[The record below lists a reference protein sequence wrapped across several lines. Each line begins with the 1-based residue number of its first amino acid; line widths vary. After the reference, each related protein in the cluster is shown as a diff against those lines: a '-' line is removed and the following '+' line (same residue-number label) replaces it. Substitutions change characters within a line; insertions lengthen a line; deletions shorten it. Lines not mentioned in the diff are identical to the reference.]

1 MTTTNGNI
9 SIGQEVLVRIAGR
22 IIPVRVEAVLPDGWM
37 VRSATSG
44 KIFKTKK
51 LHEQPANE
59 AAAPESEPASE
70 SAEAQV
76 AEQPEAPAAVTEP
89 QPAAELPETEPA
101 TEPASESAPEAPRTR
116 KVSLLDAAIEV
127 LKAEGRAMNTRDMVK
142 QAIERG
148 LWVQTSCKTPEQT
161 LYGAIF
167 REIAS
172 KEVPRIVKAEVRG
185 KFKLNPAAF
194 ADEPE
199 A

>member
-1 MTTTNGNI
+1 MTSTPANVTV
-9 SIGQEVLVRIAGR
+9 GQEALVKIAGR

-59 AAAPESEPASE
+59 A
-70 SAEAQV
+70 
-76 AEQPEAPAAVTEP
+76 AAVTEP

-127 LKAEGRAMNTRDMVK
+127 LKAEGRAMNTREMVK
-142 QAIERG
+142 LAIERG
-148 LWVQTSCKTPEQT
+148 LWIKTACKTPEQS

-167 REIAS
+167 REI
-172 KEVPRIVKAEVRG
+172 KEADYARIRKSEKKG
-185 KFKLNPAAF
+185 AF
-194 ADEPE
+194 EFAG
-199 A
+199 

>member
-1 MTTTNGNI
+1 MTSTPATVTV
-9 SIGQEVLVRIAGR
+9 GQEALVKIAGR
-22 IIPVRVEAVLPDGWM
+22 IIPVRVEGVLPDGWM

-59 AAAPESEPASE
+59 AAAPESEPATE
-70 SAEAQV
+70 PAEVPAAETEPAVEQHEAPAAV
-76 AEQPEAPAAVTEP
+76 AEQPEAPAAEP
-89 QPAAELPETEPA
+89 
-101 TEPASESAPEAPRTR
+101 APEAPRAR
-116 KVSLLDAAIEV
+116 KVSLLDAALEV
-127 LKAEGRAMNTRDMVK
+127 LKAEGRAMNTREMVK
-142 QAIERG
+142 LAIERG
-148 LWVQTSCKTPEQT
+148 LWIKTACKTPEQS

>member
-1 MTTTNGNI
+1 MTSTPANVTV
-9 SIGQEVLVRIAGR
+9 GQEALVKIAGR

-101 TEPASESAPEAPRTR
+101 TEPATEPVPEAPRAR
-116 KVSLLDAAIEV
+116 KMSLLDAAIEV
-127 LKAEGRAMNTRDMVK
+127 LKLEAKALNTREMVK
-142 QAIERG
+142 LAIERG
-148 LWVQTSCKTPEQT
+148 LWIKTACKTPEQS

>member
-1 MTTTNGNI
+1 MTSTPANVTV
-9 SIGQEVLVRIAGR
+9 GQEALVKIAGR

-127 LKAEGRAMNTRDMVK
+127 LKAEGRAMNTREMVK
-142 QAIERG
+142 LAIERG
-148 LWVQTSCKTPEQT
+148 LWIKTACKTPEQS

-167 REIAS
+167 REI
-172 KEVPRIVKAEVRG
+172 KEAEHARIRKSEKKG
-185 KFKLNPAAF
+185 TFEF
-194 ADEPE
+194 AG
-199 A
+199 

>member
-1 MTTTNGNI
+1 MTSTPANVTV
-9 SIGQEVLVRIAGR
+9 GQDVLVKIAGR

-70 SAEAQV
+70 
-76 AEQPEAPAAVTEP
+76 P
-89 QPAAELPETEPA
+89 
-101 TEPASESAPEAPRTR
+101 APEAPRTR

-127 LKAEGRAMNTRDMVK
+127 LKAESRAMNTREMVK
-142 QAIERG
+142 LAIERG
-148 LWVQTSCKTPEQT
+148 IWIKTACKTPEQS

-167 REIAS
+167 REI
-172 KEVPRIVKAEVRG
+172 KESEHARIRKSEKRG
-185 KFKLNPAAF
+185 LFEYAG
-194 ADEPE
+194 
-199 A
+199 

>member
-1 MTTTNGNI
+1 MTSTPANVTV
-9 SIGQEVLVRIAGR
+9 GQEALVKIAGR

-59 AAAPESEPASE
+59 AAAPESEPATE
-70 SAEAQV
+70 PAEVPAAETEPAVEQHEAPAAV
-76 AEQPEAPAAVTEP
+76 AEQPEAPAAEP
-89 QPAAELPETEPA
+89 
-101 TEPASESAPEAPRTR
+101 APEAPRAR
-116 KVSLLDAAIEV
+116 KVSLLDAALEV
-127 LKAEGRAMNTRDMVK
+127 LKAEGRAMNTREMVK
-142 QAIERG
+142 LAIERG
-148 LWVQTSCKTPEQT
+148 LWIKTACKTPEQS

-185 KFKLNPAAF
+185 KFKLKPAAF

>member
-1 MTTTNGNI
+1 MTSTPANVTV
-9 SIGQEVLVRIAGR
+9 GQDVLVKIAGR

-76 AEQPEAPAAVTEP
+76 AEQPEAPAAVVEP
-89 QPAAELPETEPA
+89 QPAAEQPES
-101 TEPASESAPEAPRTR
+101 EPASESAPEAPRTR

-127 LKAEGRAMNTRDMVK
+127 LKAEGRAMNTREMVK
-142 QAIERG
+142 LATERG
-148 LWVQTSCKTPEQT
+148 LWIKTACKTPEQS

-167 REIAS
+167 REI
-172 KEVPRIVKAEVRG
+172 KEADHARVRKSEKKG
-185 KFKLNPAAF
+185 AF
-194 ADEPE
+194 EFAG
-199 A
+199 

>member
-1 MTTTNGNI
+1 MTSTPANVTV
-9 SIGQEVLVRIAGR
+9 GQEALVKLAGR

-59 AAAPESEPASE
+59 AAAPESEPATE
-70 SAEAQV
+70 PAEVPAAETEPAVEQHEAPAAV
-76 AEQPEAPAAVTEP
+76 AEQPEAPAAEP
-89 QPAAELPETEPA
+89 
-101 TEPASESAPEAPRTR
+101 APEAPRAR
-116 KVSLLDAAIEV
+116 KVSLLDAALEV
-127 LKAEGRAMNTRDMVK
+127 LKAEGRAMNTREMVK
-142 QAIERG
+142 LAIERG
-148 LWVQTSCKTPEQT
+148 LWIKTACKTPEQS

>member
-1 MTTTNGNI
+1 MTSTPANVTV
-9 SIGQEVLVRIAGR
+9 GQEALVKIAGR

-59 AAAPESEPASE
+59 AAAPESEPATEPAEVPAAETE
-70 SAEAQV
+70 SAVEQHEAPAAV
-76 AEQPEAPAAVTEP
+76 AEQPEAPAAEP
-89 QPAAELPETEPA
+89 
-101 TEPASESAPEAPRTR
+101 APEAPRAR
-116 KVSLLDAAIEV
+116 KVSLLDAALEV
-127 LKAEGRAMNTRDMVK
+127 LKAEGRAMNTREMVK
-142 QAIERG
+142 LAIERG
-148 LWVQTSCKTPEQT
+148 LWIKTACKTPEQS

>member
-1 MTTTNGNI
+1 MTSTPANVTV
-9 SIGQEVLVRIAGR
+9 GQEALVKIAGR
-22 IIPVRVEAVLPDGWM
+22 IIPVRAEAVLPDGWM

-44 KIFKTKK
+44 KIFKPKK

-59 AAAPESEPASE
+59 AAAPESEPATE
-70 SAEAQV
+70 PAEVPAAETEPAVEQHEAPAAV
-76 AEQPEAPAAVTEP
+76 AEQPEAPAAEP
-89 QPAAELPETEPA
+89 
-101 TEPASESAPEAPRTR
+101 APEAPRAR
-116 KVSLLDAAIEV
+116 KVSLLDAALEV
-127 LKAEGRAMNTRDMVK
+127 LKAEGRAMNTREMVK
-142 QAIERG
+142 LAIERG
-148 LWVQTSCKTPEQT
+148 LWIKTACKTPEQS

>member
-1 MTTTNGNI
+1 MTSTPANVTV
-9 SIGQEVLVRIAGR
+9 GQDVLVKIAGR

-59 AAAPESEPASE
+59 AAAPESEPATE
-70 SAEAQV
+70 PAEVPAAETEPAVEQHEAPAAV
-76 AEQPEAPAAVTEP
+76 AEQPEAPAAEP
-89 QPAAELPETEPA
+89 
-101 TEPASESAPEAPRTR
+101 APEAPRAR
-116 KVSLLDAAIEV
+116 KVSLLDAALEV
-127 LKAEGRAMNTRDMVK
+127 LKAEGRAMNTREMVK
-142 QAIERG
+142 LAIERG
-148 LWVQTSCKTPEQT
+148 LWIKTACKTPEQS

>member
-1 MTTTNGNI
+1 MTSTPANVTV
-9 SIGQEVLVRIAGR
+9 GQEALVKIAGR
-22 IIPVRVEAVLPDGWM
+22 IIPVRVEVVLPDGWM

-44 KIFKTKK
+44 KIIKTKK

-59 AAAPESEPASE
+59 AAAPESEPATE
-70 SAEAQV
+70 PAEVPAAETEPAVEQHEAPAAV
-76 AEQPEAPAAVTEP
+76 AEQPEAPAAEP
-89 QPAAELPETEPA
+89 
-101 TEPASESAPEAPRTR
+101 APEAPRAR
-116 KVSLLDAAIEV
+116 KVSLLDAALEV
-127 LKAEGRAMNTRDMVK
+127 LKAEGRAMNTREMVK
-142 QAIERG
+142 LAIERG
-148 LWVQTSCKTPEQT
+148 LWIKTACKTPEQS

>member
-1 MTTTNGNI
+1 MTSTPANVTV
-9 SIGQEVLVRIAGR
+9 GQEALVKIAGR

-59 AAAPESEPASE
+59 
-70 SAEAQV
+70 
-76 AEQPEAPAAVTEP
+76 PAAVTEP

-127 LKAEGRAMNTRDMVK
+127 LKAEGRAMNTREMVK
-142 QAIERG
+142 LAIERG
-148 LWVQTSCKTPEQT
+148 LWIQTACKTPEQS

-167 REIAS
+167 REI
-172 KEVPRIVKAEVRG
+172 KEAEHARIRKSEKKG
-185 KFKLNPAAF
+185 AF
-194 ADEPE
+194 EFAG
-199 A
+199 

>member
-1 MTTTNGNI
+1 MTSTPANVTV
-9 SIGQEVLVRIAGR
+9 GQEALVKIAGR

-59 AAAPESEPASE
+59 AAAPESEPATE
-70 SAEAQV
+70 PAEVPAAETEPAVEQHEAPAAV
-76 AEQPEAPAAVTEP
+76 AEQPEAPAAEP
-89 QPAAELPETEPA
+89 
-101 TEPASESAPEAPRTR
+101 APEAPRAR
-116 KVSLLDAAIEV
+116 KVSLLDAALEV
-127 LKAEGRAMNTRDMVK
+127 LKAEGRAMNTREMVK
-142 QAIERG
+142 LAIERG
-148 LWVQTSCKTPEQT
+148 LWIKTACKTPEQS